1 MNDRIFSLLLICLG
15 SIVSTNAQ
23 AVIVE
28 DLYTIELPVADQTT
42 SLRLEVFSEAF
53 RQVIIKVSGSD
64 DALRSPAFERPVEKS
79 ARYVKQFRYVVRMD
93 DGVDGFASD
102 RLFLKI
108 DFDQQL
114 VENLLRENNF
124 PIWGR
129 ERPGSLLII
138 SYDVNETIRLVSG
151 DTTPRMID
159 LLDKA
164 ALRLGVPVLFPL
176 MDLEDIALLN
186 IADIVSRQYGNIAT
200 LADRYSPDV
209 LVIGQIVGRSGQG
222 WSGDW
227 EVQFTDQVF
236 KWEYRN
242 ASKQAVIDQVM
253 EHLARILALEYALD
267 DHRRSGQSLLMSVS
281 SMNNIGSLVSV
292 QRYLGAL
299 NVVDSV
305 RVTLIS
311 DDVVTYELK
320 LRNDAEALQRLIE
333 LGEVLEQEELPQVYA
348 QSDSRTQT
356 VLSYSYI
363 DRGTSN

>member
-15 SIVSTNAQ
+15 LIVNTGAQ

-108 DFDQQL
+108 DFDQQS

-186 IADIVSRQYGNIAT
+186 ISDIVSRQYGNIAT

-242 ASKQAVIDQVM
+242 ASKQAVVDQVI

-299 NVVDSV
+299 NVVDTV

-348 QSDSRTQT
+348 QSDSQTQT